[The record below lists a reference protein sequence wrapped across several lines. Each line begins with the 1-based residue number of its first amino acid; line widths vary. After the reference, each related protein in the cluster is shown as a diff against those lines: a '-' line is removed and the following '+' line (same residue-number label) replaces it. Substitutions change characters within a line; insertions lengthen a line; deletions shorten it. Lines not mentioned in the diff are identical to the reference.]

1 MRQVINAVFARGGSS
16 NALIFHER
24 DLPADKTL
32 WDPLFRHV
40 MGSPDPYGRQLDG
53 MGGGISSLS
62 KIVIVAPSLRDDAD
76 VDYTF
81 VQVGVRDGVVDYGM
95 FCGNMA
101 ASVGPFAVD
110 EGVVPVADGLAV
122 IRVYN
127 TNTDKIYHARFMV
140 AGGLAVEAGTFTI
153 PGVSGSGARIDLEFI
168 NPGGARTVGFLPTG
182 QACDRFMVPN
192 VGAIDVSCVDATNPV
207 VFLRAADLGVDA
219 TALPQQLDTYR
230 DLAVKIEAIRRHAAV
245 AMGMAPN
252 ADAALQS
259 NPKIGVVAPPADLP
273 ALDGTVI
280 PATDMDVIIKMVSME
295 NFHRAIPLSS
305 SMCAAA
311 AAAVP
316 GTVVHAISTNHA
328 PLRIG
333 TASGVVE
340 ARAMV
345 SHRGN
350 SYHADSAATS
360 RTQRRLFQG
369 QLPVPAEWLPK
380 R

>member
-16 NALIFHER
+16 NAVIFHER
-24 DLPADKTL
+24 DLPVDKRL
-32 WDPLFRHV
+32 WEPLFRHV
-40 MGSPDPYGRQLDG
+40 MGSPDPYGRQLNG

-62 KIVIVAPSLRDDAD
+62 KVVVVAPSARDDAD

-81 VQVGVRDGVVDYGM
+81 VQVGVRDGVIDYGM

-110 EGVVPVADGLAV
+110 EGVVSVADGPAV
-122 IRVYN
+122 VRVYN
-127 TNTDKIYHARFMV
+127 TNTNKIYHARFMV
-140 AGGLAVEAGTFTI
+140 ADGLAVEAGAFTI

-168 NPGGARTVGFLPTG
+168 DPGGARTAGLLPTG
-182 QACDRFMVPN
+182 QACDRLIVPN

-207 VFLRAADLGVDA
+207 VFLRAAVLWVDA
-219 TALPQQLDTYR
+219 TALPQQLDADS
-230 DLAVKIEAIRRHAAV
+230 DLAVKIEAIRRNAAV

-252 ADAALQS
+252 TDAVLQS
-259 NPKIGVVAPPADLP
+259 NPKIGVVAPPAALP
-273 ALDGTVI
+273 ALDGHTI
-280 PATDMDVIIKMVSME
+280 PASDMDVIIKMVSME

-316 GTVVHAISTNHA
+316 GTVVHEVSANHA

-333 TASGVVE
+333 TASGVIE
-340 ARAMV
+340 SRAMV
-345 SHRGN
+345 SQRDN

-369 QLPVPAEWLPK
+369 QLPVPAEWLSK
-380 R
+380 S

>member
-16 NALIFHER
+16 NAVIFHER
-24 DLPADKTL
+24 DLPVDKRL
-32 WDPLFRHV
+32 WEPLFRHV
-40 MGSPDPYGRQLDG
+40 MGSPDPYGRQLNG

-62 KIVIVAPSLRDDAD
+62 KVVVVAPSARDDAD

-81 VQVGVRDGVVDYGM
+81 VQVGVRDGVIDYGM

-110 EGVVPVADGLAV
+110 EGVVSVADGPAV

-127 TNTDKIYHARFMV
+127 TNTNKIYHARFMV
-140 AGGLAVEAGTFTI
+140 ADGRAVEAGAFTI

-168 NPGGARTVGFLPTG
+168 DPGGARTASLLPTG
-182 QACDRFMVPN
+182 QACDRLIVPH

-207 VFLRAADLGVDA
+207 VFLRAADLRVDA
-219 TALPQQLDTYR
+219 TALPQQLDADS
-230 DLAVKIEAIRRHAAV
+230 DLAVKIEAIRRNAAV

-252 ADAALQS
+252 IDAVIQS
-259 NPKIGVVAPPADLP
+259 NPKIGVVAPPAALP
-273 ALDGTVI
+273 ALDGYTI
-280 PATDMDVIIKMVSME
+280 PASNMDVIIKMVSME

-316 GTVVHAISTNHA
+316 GTVVHEISNNHA

-333 TASGVVE
+333 TASGVIE
-340 ARAMV
+340 SRATV
-345 SHRGN
+345 SQRDNG
-350 SYHADSAATS
+350 YHADSAATS

-369 QLPVPAEWLPK
+369 QLLVPAEWPSKL
-380 R
+380 

>member
-16 NALIFHER
+16 NAVIFHER
-24 DLPADKTL
+24 DLPVDKRL
-32 WDPLFRHV
+32 WEPLFRHV
-40 MGSPDPYGRQLDG
+40 MGSPDPYGRQLNG

-62 KIVIVAPSLRDDAD
+62 KVVVVAPSARDDAD

-81 VQVGVRDGVVDYGM
+81 VQVGVRDGVIDYGM

-110 EGVVPVADGLAV
+110 EGVVSVSDGPTV

-127 TNTDKIYHARFMV
+127 TNTNKIYHARFMV
-140 AGGLAVEAGTFTI
+140 ADGLAVEAGAFTI

-168 NPGGARTVGFLPTG
+168 DPGGARTAGLLPTG
-182 QACDRFMVPN
+182 QACDRLIVPN

-207 VFLRAADLGVDA
+207 VFLRAADLRVDA
-219 TALPQQLDTYR
+219 TALPQQLDADS
-230 DLAVKIEAIRRHAAV
+230 DLAVKIEAIRRNAAV

-252 ADAALQS
+252 TDAVLQS
-259 NPKIGVVAPPADLP
+259 NPKIGVVAPPAALP
-273 ALDGTVI
+273 ALDGNTI
-280 PATDMDVIIKMVSME
+280 PASDMDVIIKMVSME

-316 GTVVHAISTNHA
+316 GTVVHEISTNHA

-333 TASGVVE
+333 TASGVIE
-340 ARAMV
+340 SRATV
-345 SHRGN
+345 SQRDNG
-350 SYHADSAATS
+350 YHADSAATS

-369 QLPVPAEWLPK
+369 QLPVPAEWLSK
-380 R
+380 S

>member
-16 NALIFHER
+16 NAVIFHER
-24 DLPADKTL
+24 DLPADKRL
-32 WDPLFRHV
+32 WEPLFRHV
-40 MGSPDPYGRQLDG
+40 MGSPDPYGRQLNG

-62 KIVIVAPSLRDDAD
+62 KVVIVAPSARDDAD

-81 VQVGVRDGVVDYGM
+81 VQVGVRDGVIDYGM

-110 EGVVPVADGLAV
+110 EGVVSVADGPAV
-122 IRVYN
+122 VRVYN
-127 TNTDKIYHARFMV
+127 TNTNKIYHARFMV
-140 AGGLAVEAGTFTI
+140 ADGLAVEAGAFTI

-168 NPGGARTVGFLPTG
+168 DPGGARTAGLLPTG
-182 QACDRFMVPN
+182 QACDRLIVPH

-207 VFLRAADLGVDA
+207 VFLRAADLRVDA
-219 TALPQQLDTYR
+219 TALPQQLDADS
-230 DLAVKIEAIRRHAAV
+230 DLAVKIEAIRRNAAV

-252 ADAALQS
+252 TDAVLQS
-259 NPKIGVVAPPADLP
+259 NPKIGVVAPPAALP
-273 ALDGTVI
+273 ALDGNTI
-280 PATDMDVIIKMVSME
+280 PASNMDVIIKMVSME

-316 GTVVHAISTNHA
+316 GTVVHEISTNHV

-333 TASGVVE
+333 TASGVIE
-340 ARAMV
+340 SRATV
-345 SHRGN
+345 SQRDNG
-350 SYHADSAATS
+350 YHADSAATS

-369 QLPVPAEWLPK
+369 QLPVPDEWLSK
-380 R
+380 L